1 MDHEEYKSEK
11 SRWWQKEGKG
21 ETIKRDI
28 CIDPILIA
36 MHMEQMVVGLD
47 VRLSHY
53 EPSYPYEKLQNIGV
67 MMNKHEPPNLD

>member
-1 MDHEEYKSEK
+1 
-11 SRWWQKEGKG
+11 
-21 ETIKRDI
+21 
-28 CIDPILIA
+28 